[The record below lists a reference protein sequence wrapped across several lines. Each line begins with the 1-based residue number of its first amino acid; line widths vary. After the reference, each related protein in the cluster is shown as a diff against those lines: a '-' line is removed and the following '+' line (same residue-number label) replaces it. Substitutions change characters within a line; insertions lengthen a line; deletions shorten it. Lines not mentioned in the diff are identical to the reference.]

1 MNARI
6 GDSVLVRFEVVG
18 MTEGSTKNLYPG
30 IKLPTGMAT
39 AALDKLDVVSVEQVF
54 RTGDWVQ
61 DKTGSDYG
69 QITAIADGHAWVK
82 VVGRDRPTTRDLRSV
97 TRMDRK

>member
-18 MTEGSTKNLYPG
+18 TTLGSTSNLHPG
-30 IKLPTGMAT
+30 ISVSGGLVK
-39 AALDKLDVVSVEQVF
+39 LDKLDVVSVEQVF
-54 RTGDWVQ
+54 RAGDWVQ
-61 DKTGSDYG
+61 DKTDYG

-82 VVGRDRPTTRDLRSV
+82 VVGRGRPTTRDLRRV